1 MTEAGSSLKYD
12 LFPLQ
17 LYWESALVI
26 IMALFKNYLSDLLI
40 LTIEVEINMN
50 RQWLNY
56 IGIILILLVF
66 WVAVS
71 GSLSWPQ
78 LVVGLATAI
87 FVTYFN
93 RNLLI
98 TAEERPPIRLRT
110 IIWLFGYLFQL
121 LWAIVIANFH
131 VAWIVLHPKM
141 PIEPNLV
148 SLEVD
153 IDRVSSRVLLANSI
167 TLTPGTLTVLADEKK
182 FLVHALTVSSGEDLK
197 EWSLI
202 DRIREM
208 EEA

>member
-1 MTEAGSSLKYD
+1 
-12 LFPLQ
+12 
-17 LYWESALVI
+17 
-26 IMALFKNYLSDLLI
+26 
-40 LTIEVEINMN
+40 MN

-56 IGIILILLVF
+56 IGITLILLVF
-66 WVAVS
+66 WIAVS

-98 TAEERPPIRLRT
+98 TAEERPPMRLRT
-110 IIWLFGYLFQL
+110 VIWLFGYLFQL

-131 VAWIVLHPKM
+131 VAWIVMHPKM